1 MLQDGLHV
9 FCVGDGALAEPYDR
23 TTFPF
28 AHIRYANRKFGW
40 YGQGVCERVQN
51 LQGEINRC
59 MILKQRG
66 LWMQGASKSLL
77 KMVLR

>member
-1 MLQDGLHV
+1 MELL
-9 FCVGDGALAEPYDR
+9 LSLTIR

-28 AHIRYANRKFGW
+28 AHIRYASRKFGW

-59 MILKQRG
+59 MILKQRA
-66 LWMQGASKSLL
+66 LWMQGAFKVLIENGSKIVSQHL
-77 KMVLR
+77 K